1 MRRLD
6 GKVAWVTG
14 GASGIGLATVMLFA
28 REGARVILTDVDR
41 AAGEVAVE
49 RCESLGLEV
58 DFKYQDV
65 AEERDWN
72 GIANHVLQE
81 YGGLHVLVNN
91 AGIGVIGSVEEESLE
106 KWRRTMAVNLDG
118 VFLGTQ
124 TAIRLMR
131 ESGGSII
138 NVSSIEGIVGEPML
152 AAYNASKGGVR
163 IFTKSAA
170 LHCADHGYP
179 IRINSIHPGFVATPM
194 VSGAM
199 ASLDETV
206 AAVFGASVLNR
217 IPMGRF
223 ANSEEIA
230 YPILFLASDESSY
243 MLGAELVIDGG
254 MTAR

>member
-41 AAGEVAVE
+41 AAGVAVVE
-49 RCESLGLEV
+49 RCKSLGLDV

-65 AEERDWN
+65 AEECDWN
-72 GIANHVLQE
+72 GIADYVLQK
-81 YGGLHVLVNN
+81 YGGLHVLINN

-206 AAVFGASVLNR
+206 AAAFGASVLNR